1 MNDIKEFHDSVLSKF
16 EEQEK
21 IFLVQV
27 GSNDGSDNNF
37 MEDPVRDLI
46 KDDERFFSVL
56 IEPQRNEFERL
67 KENYSQQN
75 HRIDFLNVAISRTDG
90 PVKLYK
96 NIDSEG
102 KSGHS
107 TLLLRQ
113 NDQNTFFDE
122 DHYELVDGITVS
134 TLMKSYENSVDVLV
148 IDTEGFDMEIVNQF
162 IEEKIY
168 PKMIYFEKP
177 HPNPDDDRL
186 NLVKCGYEE
195 LNNLLDNL
203 KSLGYDSKIL
213 LGNVLC
219 IKLND

>member
-1 MNDIKEFHDSVLSKF
+1 MNDIQEFHDSVLSKF
-16 EEQEK
+16 KEQEK

-56 IEPQRNEFERL
+56 IEPQKNEFERL
-67 KENYSQQN
+67 MENYSEQKD
-75 HRIDFLNVAISRTDG
+75 RIDFLNVAISRTDG

-96 NIDSEG
+96 NIDPEG
-102 KSGHS
+102 TSGHS

-113 NDQNTFFDE
+113 NNPNTFFDE
-122 DHYELVDGITVS
+122 NNYELVDGVTVS
-134 TLMKSYENSVDVLV
+134 TLMKSYKNSVDVLV

-162 IEEKIY
+162 IGEKIY
-168 PKMIYFEKP
+168 PKIIYFEKP
-177 HPNPDDDRL
+177 HPNPNDDRL
-186 NLVKCGYEE
+186 NLVKCGYDE
-195 LNNLLDNL
+195 LNNLVDTLA
-203 KSLGYDSKIL
+203 SLGYISNIL

-219 IKLND
+219 IKSNE